1 MKILSVNTTGGFY
14 GGIEN
19 TIYRMAHVFQKQGW
33 ENIGIFESESD
44 YTEGFYTP
52 FRKVW
57 LMDDISLY
65 DLRTKIKDVD
75 VVIIHK
81 ITQTRLFDF
90 LLVRYPVI
98 LMIHD
103 HDYYCPRKFK
113 YYPFIHTNCTRPFH
127 PVFCSLCSGM
137 LNRHPGKIPIHP
149 ISIMKNMK
157 MLHRI
162 RDVYRV
168 IILSEFMRKNL
179 ILNQILPDHI
189 VKIYPFLEQ
198 KAHIPKKDRYT
209 PELLFVGR
217 IIPAKG
223 VDLLIETI
231 RQVESPCHLTI
242 VGTGSDLPHIKNLI
256 DKYNLR
262 SRITLAGWVK
272 DPEKYFQKADIVLIP
287 SRWQEPFGLAG
298 VEAFSYGLPVIA
310 FDVGG
315 IHEWLID
322 HCNGYRV
329 PPNDVS
335 AFAATIDAL
344 LRNPGLLRQMGHAGW
359 ESIGRI
365 YSEDAFLKRFK
376 MLIEGLHE

>member
-1 MKILSVNTTGGFY
+1 MKILSVNTKGGFY

-33 ENIGIFESESD
+33 ENIGVFESESNH
-44 YTEGFYTP
+44 TEGYYTP
-52 FRKVW
+52 FREVW

-65 DLRTKIKDVD
+65 DLRAKIKDVD

-90 LLVRYPVI
+90 LLDRYPVI

-113 YYPFIHTNCTRPFH
+113 YFPFIHTNCTRPFH
-127 PVFCSLCSGM
+127 PVFCTLCSGM
-137 LNRHPGKIPIHP
+137 LNRHPGKIPVRP
-149 ISIMKNMK
+149 ISILKNLK
-157 MLHRI
+157 MLRRI

-179 ILNQILPDHI
+179 ILNQIPPDHI

-198 KAHIPKKDRYT
+198 KDYPPKKERRT
-209 PELLFVGR
+209 PELLFMGR

-223 VDLLIETI
+223 VDLLVEAM
-231 RQVESPCHLTI
+231 RQVQSPCHLTI

-272 DPEKYFQKADIVLIP
+272 DPEKYYQKADMVLIP

-335 AFAATIDAL
+335 SFASTIDEL
-344 LRNPGLLRQMGHAGW
+344 LRNPGLRRQMGHAGW
-359 ESIGRI
+359 ESIGNI

>member
-1 MKILSVNTTGGFY
+1 
-14 GGIEN
+14 
-19 TIYRMAHVFQKQGW
+19 
-33 ENIGIFESESD
+33 
-44 YTEGFYTP
+44 
-52 FRKVW
+52 
-57 LMDDISLY
+57 
-65 DLRTKIKDVD
+65 
-75 VVIIHK
+75 
-81 ITQTRLFDF
+81 
-90 LLVRYPVI
+90 
-98 LMIHD
+98 
-103 HDYYCPRKFK
+103 
-113 YYPFIHTNCTRPFH
+113 
-127 PVFCSLCSGM
+127 M